1 MRRETYS
8 TPGPVLLNL
17 DLPVGEIEI
26 ETANTEE
33 TSVELEALS
42 GSDSAAD
49 LVAGA
54 RIEVLKRGDG
64 HEVVVEVRPR
74 HGISISFSAGP
85 DIRFG
90 THELRLRVTCPHGA
104 SLDIRTK
111 SADVQARGTYGA
123 VEIKTASG
131 DLQLEDAGSVRIKTA
146 SGDVH
151 VDRSRANLEVQSVSG
166 DLHAGSVGGD
176 LRAQLVSGDVHARD
190 VGGSISANT
199 VSGDQRF
206 EAVLHGRVEL
216 KAISGDV
223 TVGIRRGARVFVDA
237 NTVSGS
243 TSSEFEL
250 DDAPVQTPA
259 PSDSDRQVEVFVK
272 TVSGDIRLERAP
284 APLELSGQS

>member
-1 MRRETYS
+1 MRRETFS

-17 DLPVGEIEI
+17 DIPIGEIEI
-26 ETANTEE
+26 ETANTDE
-33 TSVELEALS
+33 TSVELAALA
-42 GSDSAAD
+42 GSDSAEE
-49 LVAGA
+49 LIAGA
-54 RIEVLKRGDG
+54 RMESIRRGDG
-64 HEVVVEVRPR
+64 HEVIVEVRPR
-74 HGISISFSAGP
+74 HGISISLSVGP
-85 DIRFG
+85 GLRFG
-90 THELRLRVTCPHGA
+90 SPELRLRVTCPHGA

-131 DLQLEDAGSVRIKTA
+131 DLQVEDAGSARIKTA

-151 VDRSRANLEVQSVSG
+151 VDRTRTNLEVNSVSG
-166 DLHAGSVGGD
+166 DLHAGDVGGD
-176 LRAQLVSGDVHARD
+176 LSAALVSGDVHARD
-190 VGGSISANT
+190 VSGSISANT
-199 VSGDQRF
+199 VSGDQNY
-206 EAVLHGRVEL
+206 EAVLNGRVEL

-223 TVGIRRGARVFVDA
+223 TVGIRRGARVYVDA

-250 DDAPVQTPA
+250 ADAPVAEAA
-259 PSDSDRQVEVFVK
+259 PESDRSVEVFVK

>member
-8 TPGPVLLNL
+8 TPGPLLLNL
-17 DLPVGEIEI
+17 ELPVGEIEI
-26 ETANTEE
+26 ETSHTEE

-42 GSDSAAD
+42 SSDSAQE
-49 LVAGA
+49 LVANA
-54 RIEVLKRGDG
+54 RIDCVKRGDG
-64 HEVVVEVRPR
+64 NEVIVEVRTR
-74 HGISISFSAGP
+74 HGISISFSGGP

-90 THELRLRVTCPHGA
+90 TPELRLRITAPTGA

-111 SADVQARGTYGA
+111 SADVRARGTYNA
-123 VEIKTASG
+123 AEIKTASG
-131 DLQLEDAGSVRIKTA
+131 DLQVEDAGSARIKTA

-166 DLHAGSVGGD
+166 DLHVGTVGGD
-176 LRAQLVSGDVHARD
+176 LRASLVSGDVYVRD
-190 VGGSISANT
+190 NGGSINTNT
-199 VSGDQRF
+199 VSGDQHY
-206 EAVLHGRVEL
+206 EAVLNGRVEL

-223 TVGIRRGARVFVDA
+223 TVGVRRGARVYVDA

-250 DDAPVQTPA
+250 DDAPTQEPTPA
-259 PSDSDRQVEVFVK
+259 PSDRSVEVFVK

-284 APLELSGQS
+284 APMELAEQP